1 MSTQQQIDSFYR
13 FATERIRRCSNLTM
27 DELYDLW
34 RLEQPTPD
42 ELDQNVRAVQ
52 AALDDL
58 ENGDRGVPLEEAIRE
73 IRKKHNLPAD
83 A

>member
-1 MSTQQQIDSFYR
+1 
-13 FATERIRRCSNLTM
+13 M

-34 RLEQPTPD
+34 RLEHPTPD
-42 ELDQNVRAVQ
+42 ELDEKMRAVQ
-52 AALDDL
+52 AALDDF